1 MPHDELEATPPIHRI
16 TPLGALADM
25 LQPHTSGWPR
35 VERLA
40 EIYSATVDITPI
52 AFGHTDLSARTMAEH
67 PRPGAWTD
75 TSYRTGDLTIHLLRD
90 VVVRSN
96 TGIVTLD
103 GHVVAD
109 TLLHIPDHSL
119 PGERVDGGIVFGPSE
134 STIQLG
140 RAAHLM
146 SGGYDNYFH
155 WMYDVVARS
164 MLAEAIGPG
173 AAPLFGI
180 FRTSFHPSTMDLLGP
195 SGTPRRG
202 LGTGVSLEVEELLYV
217 PGPTGFEPHP
227 CILPVF
233 DRLLA
238 NAGAGKPPTRRLYV
252 SRANDER
259 RKLLNEREVLAL
271 LAMHGFE
278 TVQLDGLDVRAQVL
292 LFAEASHIVA
302 PHGAGLTNL
311 LFCPPGTTVLE
322 LLPSNYVNWC
332 FRRTAALRH
341 LRYGCLIGEAPTPWN
356 TDWPHANSWTLP
368 LGELATLLS
377 SGVFS

>member
-1 MPHDELEATPPIHRI
+1 MR
-16 TPLGALADM
+16 
-25 LQPHTSGWPR
+25 LQ
-35 VERLA
+35 
-40 EIYSATVDITPI
+40 
-52 AFGHTDLSARTMAEH
+52 H

-180 FRTSFHPSTMDLLGP
+180 FRAPFHPSTMDLLGP

-278 TVQLDGLDVRAQVL
+278 TVQLDGLDVRAQVRRGVPHRGPARRRVDQSAVL
-292 LFAEASHIVA
+292 PARH
-302 PHGAGLTNL
+302 HGAGVAAVELCEL
-311 LFCPPGTTVLE
+311 VLPPHG
-322 LLPSNYVNWC
+322 
-332 FRRTAALRH
+332 RTAPPAVRLPDRGGAHAMEHGMAACQFLDLTARRVGDAAEFGGVQLAL
-341 LRYGCLIGEAPTPWN
+341 LTAQQ
-356 TDWPHANSWTLP
+356 NS
-368 LGELATLLS
+368 ATRRSSTRGQASNWARDRNS
-377 SGVFS
+377 SG